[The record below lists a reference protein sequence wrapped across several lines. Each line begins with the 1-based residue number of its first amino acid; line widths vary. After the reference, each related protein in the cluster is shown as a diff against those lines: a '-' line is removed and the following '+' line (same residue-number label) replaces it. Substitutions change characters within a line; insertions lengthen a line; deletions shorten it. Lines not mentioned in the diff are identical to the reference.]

1 MAKASKL
8 FISAEFIYNLV
19 VPNARGR
26 KMISMV
32 DTDHVPDAQK
42 EDYAS
47 YSKGVM
53 CFAGGIAVLLIFLSQ
68 YGLLAA
74 AFLFVYG
81 YMRAE
86 RFYAPLATSLAPF
99 FPSALD
105 PRTIEEKWADK
116 HAGSGGLSFAPSEET
131 VSGSGPW
138 VAYTIDT
145 NGVEKKLP
153 RRFETD
159 GAAQIYADLQMVM
172 SRGKITHA
180 GVTYSPE
187 K

>member
-8 FISAEFIYNLV
+8 FLTAEFIYNVV
-19 VPNARGR
+19 VPKARGR

-42 EDYAS
+42 GDYAS
-47 YSKGVM
+47 YRNAVV
-53 CFAGGIAVLLIFLSQ
+53 CFSGGFAVLLVLQTPPAFV
-68 YGLLAA
+68 AA
-74 AFLFVYG
+74 AVLFAYG

-86 RFYAPLATSLAPF
+86 RFYAPLATTLAPF

-116 HAGSGGLSFAPSEET
+116 HAGSGGLSFAPPAET
-131 VSGSGPW
+131 MSGSGPW
-138 VAYTIDT
+138 VAYAIDT
-145 NGVEKKLP
+145 NGIEKKL

-159 GAAQIYADLQMVM
+159 GAAQTYADLQMVM